1 MIIIHCPNCGA
12 KIDIEEKIP
21 WNTAFCRS
29 CKTDLV
35 VHLTRDH
42 IYVKYNPAKTQRKI
56 NLAT

>member
-1 MIIIHCPNCGA
+1 
-12 KIDIEEKIP
+12 
-21 WNTAFCRS
+21 
-29 CKTDLV
+29 LV